1 MTFTCST
8 VLCPSSK
15 MVYFDA
21 YFEWCPFQIIYLESE
36 MKCHLLKTTSLET
49 FQGSGVS
56 QMSQILQFI
65 ANFTAL
71 LGKKLGSVC
80 QAR

>member
-1 MTFTCST
+1 
-8 VLCPSSK
+8 

-21 YFEWCPFQIIYLESE
+21 YFEYFRLYILESE
-36 MKCHLLKTTSLET
+36 MKCHLLKTTSLVT

-56 QMSQILQFI
+56 QMSEILQFI
-65 ANFTAL
+65 ANSAAL